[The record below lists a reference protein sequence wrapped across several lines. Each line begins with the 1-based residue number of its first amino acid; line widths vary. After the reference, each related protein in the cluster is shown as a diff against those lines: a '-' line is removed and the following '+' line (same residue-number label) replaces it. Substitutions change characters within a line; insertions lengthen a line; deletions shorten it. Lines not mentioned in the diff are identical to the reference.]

1 MSEQGIFLMPL
12 ISFLSL
18 AVGVLS
24 GVYGLRRSLRDET
37 RKSASEMT
45 MVIVKL
51 EDISAGVAEIKSDL
65 CNVKGELRELTE
77 RLIIAEQAVAQ
88 VEKRMDAIREKQNI

>member
-12 ISFLSL
+12 ISFFSL

-51 EDISAGVAEIKSDL
+51 EDISAGVAEIKADL

-88 VEKRMDAIREKQNI
+88 VEKRMDAMREKQNI